1 MERHLRLVVS
11 NNTRIY
17 EKNSFYKKLE
27 KFINKLENIFTSKTE
42 KILVLKEILINIYR
56 DYEITTGII
65 DEPYF
70 LKAEKKISRIIRENK
85 VDYYYNLLRK
95 FR

>member
-1 MERHLRLVVS
+1 MERHLRLIVS
-11 NNTRIY
+11 NNCKVD
-17 EKNSFYKKLE
+17 EENSCRVKIQ
-27 KFINKLENIFTSKTE
+27 KFLNKLENIFTSRTE
-42 KILVLKEILINIYR
+42 KILVLKEILMNIYR

>member
-1 MERHLRLVVS
+1 MERHLRLIVS
-11 NNTRIY
+11 NNTRIDN
-17 EKNSFYKKLE
+17 ENSIKKQLE
-27 KFINKLENIFTSKTE
+27 KIIQNIENIFTSRTE
-42 KILVLKEILINIYR
+42 KILVLKEILMNIYK